1 MNATRRDTTT
11 RATASDPLQRKLQ
24 FLKGVGP
31 RRAAEFA
38 RAGLCTTDDLLHRF
52 PMRFEDRSRLRR
64 STDLRPGELAAVC
77 GDVVSAGLR
86 RTRRRGFSLFEMLV
100 RDNAGTFRVVW
111 MNQPFLQEV
120 FSPGQRVALYGKV
133 EWCEPGGVRLTNPHY
148 ELIGGAEG
156 DDDEGMH
163 TGRIVPVYER
173 IGSLTTKQ
181 LRRLVHDVL
190 RQLPASIEDPL
201 PAALRRRHAWPSRRE
216 ALWAAHFPAAE
227 TSLQLLN
234 RFRAPAQTRLIFEEL
249 FLFQLGLGLRRR
261 ALAEER
267 KPRIIRV
274 DDTIRR
280 SALAVLPFRLTAGQ
294 KAALRAIVDDMRR
307 PRPMNRLLQGDV
319 GCGKTIVALL
329 AALVVMEN
337 GLQVAFMAP
346 TELLAEQHYLSIG
359 RVLAASRFRVTSLT
373 GSAGAKARRD
383 TVTAIESGAAD
394 LVVGTHALVQREVR
408 FRELGLAVI
417 DEQHRFGVLQ
427 RATLRDKG
435 RRPDVLVMTATPI
448 PRTLALTSYGDLDV
462 SVIRDLPPGRRPVK
476 TKVEPESRRD
486 AVYEFVGRRLREGRQ
501 AYVVFPLVEESDK
514 IALKAATTMAET
526 LAVLFPDHVVG
537 LVHGKMKPEERDAVM
552 RRFVAGE
559 IPLLVSTTVVE
570 VGVDVPNATV
580 MVVEHAERFGLAQLH
595 QLRGRVGRGPHQS
608 YCRLLHQRPIGEM
621 ARARLKAVAGSTDG
635 FEIAEQDLQFRGPG
649 EMLGTRQ
656 SGVPTLRVANLIRDH
671 ALMETARREAFAAL
685 RDAGVAAA
693 VLARVDETW
702 TERFGLAG
710 VG

>member
-1 MNATRRDTTT
+1 MNTDATRT
-11 RATASDPLQRKLQ
+11 TASEPLQRELR

-31 RRAAEFA
+31 RRAAEFE
-38 RAGLCTTDDLLHRF
+38 RAGLRTADDLLHRF
-52 PMRFEDRSRLRR
+52 PIRFEDRSRLRR
-64 STDLRPGELAAVC
+64 STDLCPGELAAVC
-77 GDVVSAGLR
+77 GEIVSAGLR
-86 RTRRRGFSLFEMLV
+86 RTRRRGFSLFEMAV
-100 RDNAGTFRVVW
+100 RDDAGMFKVVW
-111 MNQPFLQEV
+111 MNQPFLQQV
-120 FSPGQRVALYGKV
+120 FSSGQRVALYGKV
-133 EWCEPGGVRLTNPHY
+133 EWRDPGGLRLTNPQY
-148 ELIGGAEG
+148 ELIGDREG
-156 DDDEGMH
+156 DDDGGIH

-181 LRRLVHDVL
+181 LRRLVRDVL
-190 RQLPASIEDPL
+190 QGLPPELEDPL
-201 PAALRRRHAWPSRRE
+201 PAVLRTRHAWPGRRE
-216 ALWAAHFPAAE
+216 ALWAAHFPATE
-227 TSLQLLN
+227 TSLELLN
-234 RFRAPAQTRLIFEEL
+234 RFRSPAQTRLIFEEL

-261 ALAEER
+261 AMAEER
-267 KPRIIRV
+267 KPQTIRV

-294 KAALRAIVDDMRR
+294 KTALRAIVDDMRR

-346 TELLAEQHYLSIG
+346 TELLAEQHHLSIG
-359 RVLAASRFRVTSLT
+359 RILAASRFRVTSLT

-383 TVTAIESGAAD
+383 TVTAIETGAAH

-408 FRELGLAVI
+408 FRKLGLAII

-476 TKVEPESRRD
+476 TKLEPESRRD
-486 AVYEFVGRRLREGRQ
+486 AVYEFVRRRLREGRQ
-501 AYVVFPLVEESDK
+501 GYVVYPLVEESAK
-514 IALKAATTMAET
+514 IDLKAATTMAES
-526 LAVLFPDHVVG
+526 LAEVFRDHTVG
-537 LVHGKMKPEERDAVM
+537 LLHGRMKPEERAAVM
-552 RRFVAGE
+552 RRFATGE
-559 IPLLVSTTVVE
+559 LHLLVSTTVVE

-608 YCRLLHQRPIGEM
+608 YCRLLFQGPLSEM
-621 ARARLKAVAGSTDG
+621 ARARLKAVAGTTDG
-635 FEIAEQDLQFRGPG
+635 FDIAEQDLQLRGPG

-656 SGVPTLRVANLIRDH
+656 SGVPTLRVADLIRDH
-671 ALMETARREAFAAL
+671 DLMVTARRDAFAAL
-685 RDAGVAAA
+685 RDTSVAAS
-693 VLARVDETW
+693 VLARLDDTW